1 MIIVKLNDT
10 VNSRSVSNFN
20 TLRIIQYYL
29 LLTILAFSVRAVHA
43 QNDATAEL
51 KMKAPKQWEK
61 YIVALAH
68 MEGHIDRECKWVDQD
83 GTSTQSDSYNIA
95 YCHPWT
101 ANDSEKSAVVY
112 GKNYNFSLKKN
123 VGGWVIEKLNRNSFQ
138 RTTPRYPPV
147 TEEPGID
154 RSSLVVA
161 NQLGVGLQIV
171 PNFIYLPSIWN
182 KPEFEIL
189 SAVPFDSGEERLI
202 DVSFRFAVKPP
213 HLYAWIAP
221 PDKDFTIDGKLT
233 LGTDYYLVRRS
244 EIDCD
249 SYDEEGKF
257 TEHLTWEIEY
267 DFQKDEVPLP
277 VYSKHTSEGNGL
289 SFTEVKRFS
298 LNRMRKPDPSRFTL
312 SHYGFPEPDFKNQRL
327 SVFRLVLVLLGC
339 IFITYA
345 VLRALNIRRAKSQ
358 ESE

>member
-1 MIIVKLNDT
+1 MSIVKSNDT
-10 VNSRSVSNFN
+10 TNSRSVSNFN
-20 TLRIIQYYL
+20 TLRIVQYYL
-29 LLTILAFSVRAVHA
+29 LLTIFAFSTCVVNA
-43 QNDATAEL
+43 QNDVATEL

-68 MEGHIDRECKWVDQD
+68 MEGHIDREYKWVDKE
-83 GTSTQSDSYNIA
+83 GTRTQSDSYNIA
-95 YCHPWT
+95 YYHPWT

-154 RSSLVVA
+154 RFSLVVA

-171 PNFIYLPSIWN
+171 PNFIYLPSVWD

-189 SAVPFDSGEERLI
+189 SAVPFDSGEEHLI

-221 PDKDFTIDGKLT
+221 PDKDFTIEGKLT

-244 EIDCD
+244 EVDCD

-267 DFQKDEVPLP
+267 DLQKDEVPLP

-289 SFTEVKRFS
+289 SFTEEKRFS
-298 LNRMRKPDPSRFTL
+298 LNRIEKPDPSRFTL
-312 SHYGFPEPDFKNQRL
+312 SYYGFPEPDFKNQRL

-345 VLRALNIRRAKSQ
+345 VFSALDNRRAMAQ
-358 ESE
+358 ESK